1 MEMKFLQPE
10 FLKPLELN
18 FRIILEEYQ
27 QIKNYIRVEWP
38 EKELHNGKWTV
49 FNLIGFGNRNIEN
62 CSRCPKTVEIL
73 DSIDIPFIA
82 GYSFLEPGCV
92 IEPHTGYTDDVI
104 RVHLGVDIPSNNPSI
119 CGIIVGD
126 ETRPWIKGR
135 VFAFND
141 RIEHSAWN
149 YTDKPRAVLLVD
161 YPKDLFNI

>member
-1 MEMKFLQPE
+1 MKFLQPE
-10 FLKPLELN
+10 FLKPLEDN
-18 FRIILEEYQ
+18 FESILEEYE

-49 FNLIGFGNRNIEN
+49 LDLIGFGVRSIEN
-62 CSRCPKTVEIL
+62 CSRSPKTVEIL

-92 IEPHTGYTDDVI
+92 IKPHTGYTDDVI
-104 RVHLGVDIPSNNPSI
+104 RVHLGLDIPSSNPSI
-119 CGIIVGD
+119 CGITVGG
-126 ETRPWIKGR
+126 ETRSWIKGK

-141 RIEHSAWN
+141 RIEHNAWN

-161 YPKDLFNI
+161 YPRDLFNV